1 MLHHAPYAPAVS
13 DLGTGEI
20 GGSNVDCLSTCGLVT
35 ATASED
41 PKELQENDCRLDA
54 EQQSAEQQA
63 LDDPIKQEQYRQE
76 YLRQLRLRSCP
87 GCGEPD
93 LF

>member
-1 MLHHAPYAPAVS
+1 MTTSPTP
-13 DLGTGEI
+13 
-20 GGSNVDCLSTCGLVT
+20 
-35 ATASED
+35 SED
-41 PKELQENDCRLDA
+41 PKKQNETDCRLKATEHHA
-54 EQQSAEQQA
+54 EHDA

-87 GCGEPD
+87 GCGETD

>member
-1 MLHHAPYAPAVS
+1 MTTSPTP
-13 DLGTGEI
+13 
-20 GGSNVDCLSTCGLVT
+20 
-35 ATASED
+35 SED
-41 PKELQENDCRLDA
+41 PKDQKEAIDQLEA
-54 EQQSAEQQA
+54 SEQQA

-87 GCGEPD
+87 GCGETD

>member
-1 MLHHAPYAPAVS
+1 MTTSPTP
-13 DLGTGEI
+13 
-20 GGSNVDCLSTCGLVT
+20 
-35 ATASED
+35 SED
-41 PKELQENDCRLDA
+41 PKEQNELNAARNRRATGEQE
-54 EQQSAEQQA
+54 A

-87 GCGEPD
+87 GCGETD

>member
-1 MLHHAPYAPAVS
+1 MTKTPIPNDDSKEQKEA
-13 DLGTGEI
+13 
-20 GGSNVDCLSTCGLVT
+20 
-35 ATASED
+35 ED
-41 PKELQENDCRLDA
+41 QLDT
-54 EQQSAEQQA
+54 SEQQA

-87 GCGEPD
+87 GCGETD

>member
-1 MLHHAPYAPAVS
+1 M
-13 DLGTGEI
+13 
-20 GGSNVDCLSTCGLVT
+20 STSPT
-35 ATASED
+35 PSED
-41 PKELQENDCRLDA
+41 PKQQQEAEGRHDA
-54 EQQSAEQQA
+54 TEQEA

-87 GCGEPD
+87 GCGETD